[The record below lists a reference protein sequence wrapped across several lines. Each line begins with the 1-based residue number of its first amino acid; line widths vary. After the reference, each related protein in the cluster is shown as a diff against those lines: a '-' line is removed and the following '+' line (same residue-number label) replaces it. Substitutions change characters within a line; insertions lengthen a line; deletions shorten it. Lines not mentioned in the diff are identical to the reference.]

1 MGDDPKDVVR
11 RDAVTNNRLKGMRM
25 RDEFICPITY
35 TLMREPTVAC
45 DGHTYEKAAIEKWMR
60 SSNKSPRTGEVMET
74 TLIPNLNLK
83 KLIHDIV
90 AEGGE
95 GFYTKDITDSNRL
108 LEFSREKI
116 LVLECLGPPESDW
129 NQQSFEVRSN
139 GVVGGRRS
147 NLDEGNQQRDVML
160 FRDIMVSRRHF
171 EITPSPD
178 ASSNTGFSYFIRD
191 LGSAGGTYIRIS
203 TGKRKQLH
211 PGMIILLGKHQFTVS
226 SIDDNLYQEQSAAES
241 GSVSGSNG
249 SVGVASSA
257 SAAALSSHGSLA
269 RKSAL
274 ASDMLRLVADAERII
289 DGLSSS
295 RDNQS
300 RDEHLSVQLQNLK
313 LELDHL
319 KHDEAL
325 LLPVDAKADEKGEGA
340 VRSASTAALKTTAPA
355 SAHEFGFS
363 AEDIALSDAKA
374 AAAEADAALNATTL
388 EAQAAEGA
396 DMLPE
401 AKRDDRTMKRA
412 ASFAKRRCVLT
423 CCAPDGSP
431 LQGKSFTV
439 TTAGGTLGRK
449 QTNTIATLVRVKDPV
464 SGDEKFASVD
474 SAISSEHAR
483 IDFDT
488 GEGSFYIS
496 DGVPP
501 GRAST
506 NGTWYRLSGPH
517 QESPPH
523 LLIAGTE
530 VLIGNIRFLC
540 KEMMTIAERNL
551 EDKLR

>member
-35 TLMREPTVAC
+35 TLMREPTVAG
-45 DGHTYEKAAIEKWMR
+45 DGHTYEKAAIEKWIR

-171 EITPSPD
+171 EITSSPD
-178 ASSNTGFSYFIRD
+178 ASANTGFSYFIRD

-203 TGKRKQLH
+203 TGKRKQLQT
-211 PGMIILLGKHQFTVS
+211 GMIILLGKHQFTVS
-226 SIDDNLYQEQSAAES
+226 SIDDNLSQEQTT
-241 GSVSGSNG
+241 G
-249 SVGVASSA
+249 SVGGSSHGAVGMTGSA
-257 SAAALSSHGSLA
+257 SAAAMSTHGSLA

-289 DGLSSS
+289 DGISSS

-300 RDEHLSVQLQNLK
+300 RDEHLSAQLQNLK

-325 LLPVDAKADEKGEGA
+325 LQPVDAKADDKGEGA

-355 SAHEFGFS
+355 NAHGFGFS

-374 AAAEADAALNATTL
+374 AAAEADAALNVTTL
-388 EAQAAEGA
+388 EAQAAAEA

-431 LQGKSFTV
+431 LQGKTFTV

-449 QTNTIATLVRVKDPV
+449 QTNTIATLVRVKDPAT
-464 SGDEKFASVD
+464 GDEKFASVD

-483 IDFDT
+483 IDFDAA
-488 GEGSFYIS
+488 EGSFYIS

-501 GRAST
+501 GKAST

-517 QESPPH
+517 QESPQH
-523 LLIAGTE
+523 LLVAGTE